1 MTKRDQKQKTSDRTI
16 LFGDNGQSLHLN
28 THAKSLELLVE
39 VAPLPEVGQ
48 MEVVFEYGQ
57 DVVDP
62 EWSPLA
68 EFSVTLKFLLGE
80 LESLFLWETSEH
92 VF

>member
-1 MTKRDQKQKTSDRTI
+1 M
-16 LFGDNGQSLHLN
+16 
-28 THAKSLELLVE
+28 
-39 VAPLPEVGQ
+39 
-48 MEVVFEYGQ
+48 FEHGH